1 MKKNVDLL
9 GIIKA
14 TLGTFEHRQSFT
26 PGMFVPLQPLLK
38 DLGYTAAAIYI
49 ADDYPDRMHRVFGY
63 GDDSP
68 FPGLVIMNKRKSLH
82 KELEQQVRD
91 VPGVMT
97 AQLFSHDRELGAIAV
112 VHPTPRN
119 AASREA
125 FSVLVESLS
134 VMAYI
139 ERIRK
144 NDRRER
150 EEREI
155 FFAQSLTSRLL
166 VRDVPKIKHLR
177 LGCEFERSL
186 EAGGDFFDFV
196 PGKDGSLLGFF
207 GCCSGTGLRTVLE
220 VTSIMRLIFKS
231 IAVSDNLANILR
243 AVNRYLV
250 RDKRRAYQASLAA
263 FHVDVKGRRLR
274 LAKAGRLGML
284 ICGPGVEVQNLT
296 GPGSTFLGMI
306 DKPEIHEDEYRFE
319 PGQGL
324 FAVTEGFYTSRNC
337 QNHQPD
343 MNWFFQAVEA
353 TLAKKR
359 KIPLANAIFTDLTP
373 CAGMDAQPA
382 PSMLALSVEFLR

>member
-26 PGMFVPLQPLLK
+26 PGMFEPLRPLLAE
-38 DLGYTAAAIYI
+38 LGYTAAAIYI
-49 ADDYPDRMHRVFGY
+49 TDDYPDRMHRVFGY
-63 GDDSP
+63 GEASP
-68 FPGLVIMNKRKSLH
+68 FPGLVVMTKRKSLH
-82 KELEQQVRD
+82 KELENQVRD

-97 AQLFSHDRELGAIAV
+97 AQLFSHDRELGAVAV
-112 VHPTPRN
+112 VHPTPRS

-150 EEREI
+150 EEREV

-166 VRDVPKIKHLR
+166 VREVPKMKHLR
-177 LGCEFERSL
+177 LGYKHERSL
-186 EAGGDFFDFV
+186 EAGGDFYDFV
-196 PGKDGSLLGFF
+196 PEKDGVLFGFF

-220 VTSIMRLIFKS
+220 VTSIMRLIFKTT
-231 IAVSDNLANILR
+231 AVSDNLADILR
-243 AVNRYLV
+243 SVNRYLV

-263 FHVDVKGRRLR
+263 FRVDVRRRRLR

-284 ICGPGVEVQNLT
+284 VCGPGVEVINLT
-296 GPGSTFLGMI
+296 APGSTFLGMI

-337 QNHQPD
+337 QKAHGD
-343 MNWFFQAVEA
+343 MNWFLQAVEA

-359 KIPLANAIFTDLTP
+359 KIDLANAIFNDLTP
-373 CAGMDAQPA
+373 CAESETQPA
-382 PSMLALSVEFLR
+382 PSMLALSVEYLR